1 MSINILFKGRE
12 QCLNNCFKKKC
23 IAIHQS
29 IMPDHD
35 FINILSHFI
44 NILKGLSFC
53 NFEKGIDG
61 GYYFQSDKKK
71 MPSFSLLWLFE

>member
-1 MSINILFKGRE
+1 
-12 QCLNNCFKKKC
+12 
-23 IAIHQS
+23 
-29 IMPDHD
+29 MPDHD

-61 GYYFQSDKKK
+61 GYYFQSGKKK
-71 MPSFSLLWLFE
+71 MPSFSLLWLFEWSRLLQILLIYFKLNIFRDTAGKFWSS